1 MKYHSK
7 NISNIKERKGPVD
20 FFLLKMIKKRRTIRI
35 VPCTQQTQVK
45 GDTLPWGLYKA
56 WCFMGRIPDCDIL
69 EALEHIFFSCAL
81 LIVPSNGLHVE
92 SFKGS
97 SVEWMNQQLII
108 KLNDC
113 CSLCN
118 HISHSE
124 YRLEVKQKKDF

>member
-56 WCFMGRIPDCDIL
+56 
-69 EALEHIFFSCAL
+69 
-81 LIVPSNGLHVE
+81 
-92 SFKGS
+92 
-97 SVEWMNQQLII
+97 
-108 KLNDC
+108 
-113 CSLCN
+113 
-118 HISHSE
+118 
-124 YRLEVKQKKDF
+124 